1 VTPAAAPARDA
12 AQAARPRGDASR
24 RWRELATG
32 SLLFVLVGLAWTVI
46 AHSGLFP
53 AKLFPTLG
61 TVAQALLRL
70 VADGTL
76 AAAIG
81 ATLLR
86 LLCGFMLA
94 GVVGVAIG
102 LLMGRYAWI
111 EDTLLPIVSFMY
123 PIPGIAYAPLFVLW
137 FGLGDVPAILLV
149 GVASC
154 FTVIINTWRGVKSVK
169 PIWIRSADV
178 MGARGLRLFA
188 SVILPASLPYV
199 LAGLRLGLASAW
211 RILVAVEMLMS
222 VTRGLGWMI
231 FGSQQFLNTDVMLA
245 TIAVIGVIGMLL
257 EHQMFARIERA
268 TVVRW
273 GMMAR

>member
-1 VTPAAAPARDA
+1 MGAPQAVPAQGAPAEPWPQR
-12 AQAARPRGDASR
+12 ARRI
-24 RWRELATG
+24 WRTLG
-32 SLLFVLVGLAWTVI
+32 VGCLLFVLIALAWTAV

-53 AKLFPTLG
+53 SKLFPTLG
-61 TVAQALLRL
+61 TVAEALIRL
-70 VADGTL
+70 TVDGTL
-76 AAAIG
+76 PAAIG

-86 LLCGFMLA
+86 LLFGFLIA
-94 GVVGVAIG
+94 AAVGVPIG
-102 LLMGRYAWI
+102 LLMGRYAWV

-149 GVASC
+149 GVASM
-154 FTVIINTWRGVKSVK
+154 FTVIISTWRGVKSVK
-169 PIWIRSADV
+169 PIWVRSAEA
-178 MGARGLRLFA
+178 MGASGARLFMA
-188 SVILPASLPYV
+188 VILPGALPYV
-199 LAGLRLGLASAW
+199 LAGLRLGLAAAW

-245 TIAVIGVIGMLL
+245 TIAVIGIIGMLL
-257 EHQMFARIERA
+257 EKQGFARIERA

-273 GMMAR
+273 GMMTA